1 MKNVDVEIYLN
12 QLINFFENNPN
23 DLMTLIGDLQ
33 KDDFYKKLRERC
45 EKNLEEGKDIVLS
58 KDQIV
63 NVVVEL
69 KIPEITKQKKKYLDK
84 VIQKTSFGD
93 IILN

>member
-1 MKNVDVEIYLN
+1 MKNIDIEIYISN
-12 QLINFFENNPN
+12 LISFFENNPN
-23 DLMTLIGDLQ
+23 DLMILIGDLQ
-33 KDDFYKKLRERC
+33 KDEFYKKLREQS

-58 KDQIV
+58 KEQIV

-69 KIPEITKQKKKYLDK
+69 KIPDIAPKNLNKL
-84 VIQKTSFGD
+84 IQKTKFGD